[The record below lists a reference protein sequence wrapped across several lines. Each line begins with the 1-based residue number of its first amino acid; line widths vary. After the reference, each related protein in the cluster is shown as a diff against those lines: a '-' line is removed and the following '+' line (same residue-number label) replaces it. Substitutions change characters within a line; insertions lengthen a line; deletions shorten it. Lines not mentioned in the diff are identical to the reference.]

1 MIFDFPMFLRSQASV
16 GWWMV
21 KSGLETTAHSY
32 NDLPRVSPYRLA
44 THLITAFA
52 IYSLLFTTGYRLIQS
67 SRLLRLLQS
76 NQPFPSDAIPSS
88 LRISSILVAKLVG
101 LTAFSGAFVAGNEA
115 GLVYSDFPLMG
126 GQWVPDDL
134 INQHITPVWKN
145 LFENSALVQFN
156 HRYLGMFTAGSCA
169 ALYLLCR
176 RIPLPPSAASA
187 SKHLIAMALLQ
198 VSLGISTLMM
208 HVPTSLAAA
217 HQAGSLALLTCAL
230 WLALSLRPVSV
241 AANLVRN
248 PAVRQAAKKIML

>member
-88 LRISSILVAKLVG
+88 LRYIQIHNTIPQFHSMFIISICRISSILVAKLVG
-101 LTAFSGAFVAGNEA
+101 LTAFSGAFVAGNEVSFSTA
-115 GLVYSDFPLMG
+115 PYVEVVHFNFIFSFRLV
-126 GQWVPDDL
+126 WC
-134 INQHITPVWKN
+134 TPIF
-145 LFENSALVQFN
+145 L
-156 HRYLGMFTAGSCA
+156 
-169 ALYLLCR
+169 
-176 RIPLPPSAASA
+176 
-187 SKHLIAMALLQ
+187 
-198 VSLGISTLMM
+198 
-208 HVPTSLAAA
+208 
-217 HQAGSLALLTCAL
+217 
-230 WLALSLRPVSV
+230 
-241 AANLVRN
+241 
-248 PAVRQAAKKIML
+248 